1 MTDGSTEA
9 SSRIAADLHALGV
22 RAGDVLLVHSSLKSL
37 GTVPGGPETVIRGLL
52 TCIGSEGTLLLPAL
66 SYMQEPHHLHDA
78 RNTPCCVGAIPE
90 HFRLRQGTLRSLHPT
105 HSLCGVGRHVE
116 TLFAQHHKDH
126 TPCGPHSPFRNM
138 IDLGAKIIMLGCG
151 LRPNTTM
158 HAIEEFV
165 EPPYV
170 FGGECTYH
178 ITDLQGHAFD
188 KTYIRHGF
196 DGWRQRYDRVADLP
210 EAPDILRTGRIL
222 QAETHVLS
230 TPLLK
235 QAAIAAM
242 QRAPFYFV
250 ERESS

>member
-1 MTDGSTEA
+1 MKDGSTEA
-9 SSRIAADLHALGV
+9 RARMAADLHALGIEQ
-22 RAGDVLLVHSSLKSL
+22 GDVLLVHSSFKSL
-37 GTVPGGPETVIRGLL
+37 GPVPGGIETAIRGLL
-52 TCIGSEGTLLLPAL
+52 DSIGPEGTLLLPAL

-78 RNTPCCVGAIPE
+78 RSTPCCVGAIPE
-90 HFRLRQGTLRSLHPT
+90 FFRLRQGTLRSLHPT
-105 HSLCGVGRHVE
+105 HSQCGIGRHAE
-116 TLFAQHHKDH
+116 ALFADHDKDH

-138 IDLGAKIIMLGCG
+138 IDLGAKIVMLGCG

-178 ITDLQGHAFD
+178 ITDLDGHTFE

-210 EAPDILRTGRIL
+210 EAADIMRSGRVL
-222 QAETHVLS
+222 QAETHVLY

-235 QAAIAAM
+235 EAAIAAM

-250 ERESS
+250 EREAA

>member
-1 MTDGSTEA
+1 MKDGATDTSA
-9 SSRIAADLHALGV
+9 RMAADLCALGIEQ
-22 RAGDVLLVHSSLKSL
+22 GDVLLVHSSFKSL
-37 GTVPGGPETVIRGLL
+37 GTVPGGIETAIRGLL
-52 TCIGSEGTLLLPAL
+52 ESVGSEGTLLLPAL

-78 RNTPCCVGAIPE
+78 RNTPSCVGAIAE
-90 HFRLRQGTLRSLHPT
+90 FFRLRQGTLRSLHPT

-116 TLFAQHHKDH
+116 ALFADHNRDH
-126 TPCGPHSPFRNM
+126 TPCGPHSPLRTM
-138 IDLGAKIIMLGCG
+138 IDLGAKIVMLGCG

-178 ITDLQGHAFD
+178 ITDLGGHTFE

-196 DGWRQRYDRVADLP
+196 DGWRQRYDRVADLSQ
-210 EAPDILRTGRIL
+210 AVDFMRTGRVL
-222 QAETHVLS
+222 QAETHVLY

-235 QAAIAAM
+235 NAAIAAM
-242 QRAPFYFV
+242 QEAPFYFV
-250 ERESS
+250 ERESA